1 MWGLP
6 VLWQVIQIMAQ
17 ASSGLVT
24 APSPKSPEWTAAHN
38 VLTSL
43 QQLALASR
51 GGMLTPGQVADFK
64 QRLHSE
70 YLPALAA
77 AATLMQR
84 QREERPWI
92 EQAQELLEEGLAAA
106 TRSCAY
112 LRCANLG
119 GGGGPAAGQ
128 GTSSAKCRWGLGCG
142 TTGCVCER
150 RRVCYSWLH
159 CVLPG
164 TCTPLPD
171 SMPSE

>member
-1 MWGLP
+1 
-6 VLWQVIQIMAQ
+6 MAQ
-17 ASSGLVT
+17 ASSGLIR

-51 GGMLTPGQVADFK
+51 GGTLTPGQVADFK

-77 AATLMQR
+77 AAKLMQQ
-84 QREERPWI
+84 QREQRPWI

-106 TRSCAY
+106 ARSCAY

-128 GTSSAKCRWGLGCG
+128 GTGSAKCRWGLRCG

-150 RRVCYSWLH
+150 RRVCYRCLH
-159 CVLPG
+159 LCHQG
-164 TCTPLPD
+164 RAHHAQD
-171 SMPSE
+171 S